1 MRRRGFSYKIH
12 PVFIMS
18 ILIRTSTTFLVMA
31 LAALIFGPASGSASS
46 ADLDPFYGV
55 VSQKKLSGK
64 DFDQM
69 AEGRIGLYR
78 VAVDWQGIDN
88 SGDGD
93 YNWSGL
99 DETVEDTARR
109 GIKLMPT
116 FYNSP
121 TWLTYDRRVMP
132 VWSGYA
138 IDAWKDMLEAAVA
151 RYGNGGEFW
160 QDHPELPEIPVT
172 LWQIWNEPNI
182 RNFAWPVSPGKY
194 ARLVKASA
202 ASIRSVDPGG
212 KVVLGGMY
220 GSPPDGTG
228 IDAGPFLNRL
238 YRVKGF
244 RKSFDIAAV
253 HPYAASSRK
262 SLARIFPVRHVMNR
276 HGNTRRP
283 MFITELGWGS
293 DSATSFG
300 TGSQDAQATQVR
312 TVYRA
317 LLRHRARLRLRSVI
331 WFSWADLPTD
341 AYSCSFCHKT
351 GFFDNEGKAKP
362 SWWALLDFTHGD

>member
-1 MRRRGFSYKIH
+1 MR
-12 PVFIMS
+12 M
-18 ILIRTSTTFLVMA
+18 LIRTSTTFLVMA
-31 LAALIFGPASGSASS
+31 LAAVLFGPSTVSAAS

-78 VAVDWQGIDN
+78 VAVDWQGIDG

-93 YNWSGL
+93 FNWNGL
-99 DETVEDTARR
+99 DETVEATAER

-116 FYNSP
+116 FYSSP
-121 TWLTYDRRVMP
+121 SWLTYDRRVMP

-138 IDAWKDMLEAAVA
+138 IRSWEAMLKAAVA
-151 RYGNGGEFW
+151 RFGNGGTFW
-160 QDHPELPEIPVT
+160 REHPELPETPIT

-194 ARLVKASA
+194 AKLVKVSA
-202 ASIRSVDPGG
+202 AAIRSVDPGG
-212 KVVLGGMY
+212 KIVLGGLY
-220 GSPPDGTG
+220 GTPPPGTG
-228 IDAGPFLNRL
+228 IDAGPFLKRL
-238 YRVKGF
+238 YRVDGF
-244 RKSFDIAAV
+244 RKSFNIAAV
-253 HPYAASSRK
+253 HPYAADARR
-262 SLARIFPVRHVMNR
+262 SLKRILPVRRVLNR
-276 HGNTRRP
+276 HGNFGRS

-300 TGSQDAQATQVR
+300 TGSQAAQANRVKSVFR
-312 TVYRA
+312 T

-331 WFSWADLPTD
+331 WFSWADLPVGS
-341 AYSCSFCHKT
+341 YSCAFCHKT
-351 GFFDNEGKAKP
+351 GFFDDEGNPKP